1 MNNKGFTM
9 IELLASMVLLSIL
22 MLTAVPTVLGVMDD
36 SRKTTILNDSKKFVA
51 NVEYKLKHNN
61 NYIKKPRSTVK
72 EQGNCILMTLGYL
85 DLGTDFKEG
94 PHGGYYSTDDSYVV
108 VKLSEMGN
116 AGEGKVQTYKF
127 YVTLVEVY
135 NGSIYGLYLVPFE
148 SLDDGKAK
156 SFVSGLTNDKLFSKK
171 ATLPKELTGNEQ
183 LTGKNEVL
191 GCNHLSNTNDRST
204 DTVYDEDDALRE
216 QGVSDEDINTPAT
229 NP

>member
-1 MNNKGFTM
+1 
-9 IELLASMVLLSIL
+9 
-22 MLTAVPTVLGVMDD
+22 
-36 SRKTTILNDSKKFVA
+36 
-51 NVEYKLKHNN
+51 
-61 NYIKKPRSTVK
+61 
-72 EQGNCILMTLGYL
+72 MTLGYL

-116 AGEGKVQTYKF
+116 AGEGKVQKYKF